1 MNQQIHKIHD
11 WWWINE
17 VWNLSLFGFVA
28 TTHNGSFC
36 TGRTSQI
43 QHQRRHWKPDHVWPA
58 WVLIPTNLT
67 SWQQEHLAVCDSLYK
82 QNHTWVVLYSKA
94 PTQQNGVNIWRWCIF
109 IVFLQKVGS
118 YSVGREIRIL
128 GNQEVQCH
136 IHNSMSL
143 DPALSQL
150 NLVNNCTPYL
160 FKINV
165 HIILRI
171 QIRFLKTDN
180 G

>member
-1 MNQQIHKIHD
+1 MNQQIHKICD

-17 VWNLSLFGFVA
+17 VWNVSLLGVVA
-28 TTHNGSFC
+28 TSHNGSFC
-36 TGRTSQI
+36 TDRTSQI

-58 WVLIPTNLT
+58 WVLIPMNLT

-82 QNHTWVVLYSKA
+82 QKHTWVVLFSKA
-94 PTQQNGVNIWRWCIF
+94 PIQQNGINIERGCIL
-109 IVFLQKVGS
+109 VGFLQKVNS
-118 YSVGREIRIL
+118 DSVGRETVIL
-128 GNQEVQCH
+128 GNQVHCH
-136 IHNSMSL
+136 IHNSMPL
-143 DPALSQL
+143 DPVLSQS

-165 HIILRI
+165 YIILRI
-171 QIRFLKTDN
+171 QIRCLKTDN